1 MIELK
6 IEGSIKKINE
16 LQGKKGAYRNVADQ
30 YLPIG
35 PQTEKEQNLNWDIVY
50 KSIVENIFHLTCKNR
65 DWDELRAQLV
75 DKIRN
80 NRETKDLID
89 ILQQTYLEKEGFKK
103 STPFYYLVC
112 NGKAQARTKTMVAI
126 FDRLFYFSE
135 KNTPITKGN
144 NFLETLVNEN
154 FVSLCDEIVKDKS
167 QYPYLPFLAKLFH
180 NDINTL
186 LKNSDYFLDELHN
199 FVELY
204 SFLYLTQLT
213 VNLVTP
219 DSRYKEPESR
229 KLYFILEN
237 EKASQER
244 HDCRTYGFN
253 YLFSKNTGLA
263 WKLFPYLGYLDLI
276 TDVPIWRIEPQ
287 QNEAFIGKINE
298 LNKLIAQLFEIPTIH
313 FNDIKAAINHG
324 LTTQIE
330 IFKKS
335 ERSSANE
342 KVVNVFKDVFCRNF
356 KTDRKK
362 AGMHFVLKTN
372 MVLLVTNLIIGTHQ
386 KMLIDEVIEGFQQRG
401 IWFDIKS
408 KGALLKLYENIGN
421 IEKLSDSGDAVYVK
435 STI

>member
-1 MIELK
+1 M
-6 IEGSIKKINE
+6 
-16 LQGKKGAYRNVADQ
+16 
-30 YLPIG
+30 
-35 PQTEKEQNLNWDIVY
+35 
-50 KSIVENIFHLTCKNR
+50 
-65 DWDELRAQLV
+65 
-75 DKIRN
+75 
-80 NRETKDLID
+80 
-89 ILQQTYLEKEGFKK
+89 
-103 STPFYYLVC
+103 
-112 NGKAQARTKTMVAI
+112 
-126 FDRLFYFSE
+126 
-135 KNTPITKGN
+135 
-144 NFLETLVNEN
+144 
-154 FVSLCDEIVKDKS
+154 
-167 QYPYLPFLAKLFH
+167 
-180 NDINTL
+180 
-186 LKNSDYFLDELHN
+186 
-199 FVELY
+199 
-204 SFLYLTQLT
+204 
-213 VNLVTP
+213 
-219 DSRYKEPESR
+219 R
-229 KLYFILEN
+229 K
-237 EKASQER
+237 
-244 HDCRTYGFN
+244 
-253 YLFSKNTGLA
+253 
-263 WKLFPYLGYLDLI
+263 
-276 TDVPIWRIEPQ
+276 
-287 QNEAFIGKINE
+287 FIGKINE

>member
-6 IEGSIKKINE
+6 IENSIKKISE
-16 LQGKKGAYRNVADQ
+16 LNGKKAAYRNIADQ

-65 DWDELRAQLV
+65 SWDELKTQLV
-75 DKIRN
+75 DKMQS
-80 NRETKDLID
+80 NRETRELID
-89 ILQQTYLEKEGFKK
+89 ILQHTYLEKEGFKK

-112 NGKAQARTKTMVAI
+112 NDKAQSRTKTMVAI
-126 FDRLFYFSE
+126 FDSLFYFSE
-135 KNTPITKGN
+135 KNPPITKGN

-154 FVSLCDEIVKDKS
+154 FVSLCDELVKDKS

-186 LKNSDYFLDELHN
+186 LKKPDYFLDELNN

-219 DSRYKEPESR
+219 DSRYKEPESK

-244 HDCRTYGFN
+244 HDCREYGFN

-263 WKLFPYLGYLDLI
+263 WKLFPYLGYLDWI
-276 TDVPIWRIEPQ
+276 TDVPIWRIVHL
-287 QNEAFIGKINE
+287 QNDTLIVKLNE
-298 LNKLIAQLFEIPTIH
+298 LNELIALLFGVPKSH
-313 FNDIKAAINHG
+313 FNDIESAINHG
-324 LTTQIE
+324 LTTQID

-372 MVLLVTNLIIGTHQ
+372 TVLLLTNLILGTRE
-386 KMLIDEVIEGFQQRG
+386 KMLIDEVIEEFQQRG

-408 KGALLKLYENIGN
+408 KSALLKLYENIGN

>member
-6 IEGSIKKINE
+6 IENSIKKISE
-16 LQGKKGAYRNVADQ
+16 LNGKKAAYRNVADQ

-35 PQTEKEQNLNWDIVY
+35 PQIEKEQNLNWDIVY

-65 DWDELRAQLV
+65 SWDELKTQLV
-75 DKIRN
+75 DKMQS
-80 NRETKDLID
+80 NRETRDLID
-89 ILQQTYLEKEGFKK
+89 ILQHTYLEKEGFKK

-112 NGKAQARTKTMVAI
+112 NDKAQSRTKTMVAI
-126 FDRLFYFSE
+126 FDSLSYFSD
-135 KNTPITKGN
+135 KNEPITKGN

-154 FVSLCDEIVKDKS
+154 FVALCDELVKDKS

-180 NDINTL
+180 NDIDTL
-186 LKNSDYFLDELHN
+186 LKKPDYFLDELHN

-213 VNLVTP
+213 INLVTP
-219 DSRYKEPESR
+219 ESRYNEPESK

-244 HDCRTYGFN
+244 HNCQTYGFN
-253 YLFSKNTGLA
+253 YLFAKNTGLA
-263 WKLFPYLGYLDLI
+263 WKLFPYLGYLDWI
-276 TDVPIWRIEPQ
+276 TDVPIWKIVPQ
-287 QNEAFIGKINE
+287 QNEDFVDK
-298 LNKLIAQLFEIPTIH
+298 LNKLNEQITKLFEFPINCSDNIES
-313 FNDIKAAINHG
+313 AINYG
-324 LTTQIE
+324 LTTQID

-362 AGMHFVLKTN
+362 AGMHFALKTN
-372 MVLLVTNLIIGTHQ
+372 TILLLTNLILGTQ
-386 KMLIDEVIEGFQQRG
+386 EKMLIDEVIEGFQQRG

-408 KGALLKLYENIGN
+408 KSALLKLYENIGN